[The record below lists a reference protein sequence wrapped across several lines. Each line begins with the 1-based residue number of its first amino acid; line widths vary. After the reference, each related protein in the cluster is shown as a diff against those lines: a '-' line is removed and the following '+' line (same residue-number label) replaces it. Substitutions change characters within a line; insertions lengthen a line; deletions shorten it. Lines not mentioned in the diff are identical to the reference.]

1 MQLKIIGSSSSG
13 NGYIMQGNNESLV
26 IEAGV
31 KLSELKQ
38 AMNFDMTSIHSCI
51 ISHAHG
57 DHFKYVKDYM
67 AAGINCYS
75 STGTMQGIDSHR
87 AFRIKSFS
95 TITIGEFK
103 VKCFDVKH
111 DCREPYGYLI
121 QHPESGNTLFITD
134 SFYTQYKFPNLNNI
148 ILEAN
153 YCEDELNK
161 RLYNGK
167 IEGFL
172 YKRITESHMSIQTAE
187 RLLLAND
194 LSQVHNIILIHLS
207 NANSDEKKFK
217 ERIENVTGKTVTIA
231 DKGQSINLN
240 KEPF

>member
-1 MQLKIIGSSSSG
+1 MKLVVLGSSSSG
-13 NGYIMQGNNESLV
+13 NCYLLEDENESMI
-26 IEAGV
+26 IECGI
-31 KLSELKQ
+31 KLSEVKMAL
-38 AMNFDMTSIHSCI
+38 NYD
-51 ISHAHG
+51 ISKVKLAICTHRHL
-57 DHFKYVKDYM
+57 DHFKYIKDF
-67 AAGINCYS
+67 ASAGIDIYASNGTLKGL
-75 STGTMQGIDSHR
+75 TGHR
-87 AFRIKSFS
+87 YKPMNEME
-95 TITIGEFK
+95 TISVSGFK
-103 VKCFDVKH
+103 VKGFKTVH
-111 DCREPYGYLI
+111 DCIEPFGFLI
-121 QHPESGNTLFITD
+121 WNNNMGNTLFITD

-194 LSQVHNIILIHLS
+194 LSSVHNIILIHLS
-207 NANSDEKKFK
+207 NANSDERKFK
-217 ERIENVTGKTVTIA
+217 ERIENATGKTVTIA
-231 DKGQSINLN
+231 DKGQIINLN